1 MFSFGLVCVDQIS
14 ACMFVSESE
23 REDIASC
30 YGTVQ
35 KKQTKKNIYNSRRL
49 HHLGLMNETPK
60 NLCYIL
66 NTPANVRVVSLP
78 TNWSASLL

>member
-35 KKQTKKNIYNSRRL
+35 KKQTKKKYIQFPQAPSSRL
-49 HHLGLMNETPK
+49 NE
-60 NLCYIL
+60 
-66 NTPANVRVVSLP
+66 
-78 TNWSASLL
+78 

>member
-1 MFSFGLVCVDQIS
+1 MRVFLWIGLRGSDKCVCV
-14 ACMFVSESE
+14 CESK

-35 KKQTKKNIYNSRRL
+35 KNKKIYIYISRRL

>member
-1 MFSFGLVCVDQIS
+1 MDQIS
-14 ACMFVSESE
+14 ACVFVRV
-23 REDIASC
+23 REKTLHPAMGQ
-30 YGTVQ
+30 Y
-35 KKQTKKNIYNSRRL
+35 KKKNKLQKNIYNSRRL

>member
-1 MFSFGLVCVDQIS
+1 MDQIS
-14 ACMFVSESE
+14 ACVFVRV
-23 REDIASC
+23 REKTLHPAMGQ
-30 YGTVQ
+30 Y
-35 KKQTKKNIYNSRRL
+35 KKKKKPQKNIYNSRRL